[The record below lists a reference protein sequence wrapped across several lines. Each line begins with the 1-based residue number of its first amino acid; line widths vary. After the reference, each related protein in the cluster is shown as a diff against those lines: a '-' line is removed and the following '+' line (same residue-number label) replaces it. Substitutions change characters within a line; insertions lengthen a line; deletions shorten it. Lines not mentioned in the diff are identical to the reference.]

1 MPSLFSICM
10 HLNAGML
17 LINLLHILLQAVN
30 LPCFHDNKGDTFFYV
45 LTIVNNIITT
55 IMEIKGKVNTDTINV
70 HKGELMEYKNQTEN
84 RAFQEML
91 QAAVKRLQNRSG
103 EDIAAKSGAVFHSSR
118 NVLEVLSFYETI
130 EIQLPEFRINSDM
143 DEWHYLTL
151 LHYLDMADGTE
162 GSQKLITFGNLKD
175 GLIRGTKFDRTA
187 EQKLEKLLQDKDPE
201 KIQKACKN
209 LGAEFTET
217 KADLCAVFPVLPRY
231 PVTLKIWFADEEFPA
246 SGKIFLQ
253 DHADHYL
260 SVEDAVTVG
269 EILLQKLS
277 EAFSSL

>member
-1 MPSLFSICM
+1 MSGFEGDVDEFYSFFVVNKVGSEHNVWDVEIFWKLVDVFGYQFSL
-10 HLNAGML
+10 H
-17 LINLLHILLQAVN
+17 QAVW
-30 LPCFHDNKGDTFFYV
+30 
-45 LTIVNNIITT
+45 
-55 IMEIKGKVNTDTINV
+55 
-70 HKGELMEYKNQTEN
+70 
-84 RAFQEML
+84 
-91 QAAVKRLQNRSG
+91 
-103 EDIAAKSGAVFHSSR
+103 
-118 NVLEVLSFYETI
+118 
-130 EIQLPEFRINSDM
+130 RI
-143 DEWHYLTL
+143 
-151 LHYLDMADGTE
+151 GV
-162 GSQKLITFGNLKD
+162 GNLKD

-231 PVTLKIWFADEEFPA
+231 PVTLKIWFADEEFPV

>member
-1 MPSLFSICM
+1 MKF
-10 HLNAGML
+10 
-17 LINLLHILLQAVN
+17 
-30 LPCFHDNKGDTFFYV
+30 
-45 LTIVNNIITT
+45 
-55 IMEIKGKVNTDTINV
+55 KGKVNTDTINA

-103 EDIAAKSGAVFHSSR
+103 EDLAAKSGAVFHSSR

-130 EIQLPEFRINSDM
+130 EIQLPEFRINSNM

-201 KIQKACKN
+201 KIQKACTS

-231 PVTLKIWFADEEFPA
+231 PVTLKIWFADEEFPV

>member
-1 MPSLFSICM
+1 
-10 HLNAGML
+10 
-17 LINLLHILLQAVN
+17 
-30 LPCFHDNKGDTFFYV
+30 
-45 LTIVNNIITT
+45 
-55 IMEIKGKVNTDTINV
+55 
-70 HKGELMEYKNQTEN
+70 MEYKNQTEN

-103 EDIAAKSGAVFHSSR
+103 EEIAAKSGAVFHSSR
-118 NVLEVLSFYETI
+118 NVLEIMSFYETI
-130 EIQLPEFRINSDM
+130 KIQLPEFYINSDI

-201 KIQKACKN
+201 KIQK
-209 LGAEFTET
+209 
-217 KADLCAVFPVLPRY
+217 
-231 PVTLKIWFADEEFPA
+231 VTLKIWFADEEFPV

>member
-1 MPSLFSICM
+1 MCIRDRYCKAFRGHGADYGKCPSKKETYYGYKVHALITLEAVSYT
-10 HLNAGML
+10 HL
-17 LINLLHILLQAVN
+17 
-30 LPCFHDNKGDTFFYV
+30 
-45 LTIVNNIITT
+45 NIITT
-55 IMEIKGKVNTDTINV
+55 IMKFKGKVNTDTIKI

-130 EIQLPEFRINSDM
+130 EIQLPEFCINSDM

-187 EQKLEKLLQDKDPE
+187 EQKLEKLLQDKEPE
-201 KIQKACKN
+201 KIQKACTS

-231 PVTLKIWFADEEFPA
+231 PVTLKI
-246 SGKIFLQ
+246 
-253 DHADHYL
+253 
-260 SVEDAVTVG
+260 
-269 EILLQKLS
+269 
-277 EAFSSL
+277 

>member
-1 MPSLFSICM
+1 
-10 HLNAGML
+10 
-17 LINLLHILLQAVN
+17 
-30 LPCFHDNKGDTFFYV
+30 
-45 LTIVNNIITT
+45 
-55 IMEIKGKVNTDTINV
+55 
-70 HKGELMEYKNQTEN
+70 MEYKNQTEN

-91 QAAVKRLQNRSG
+91 HAAVKRLQNRSG
-103 EDIAAKSGAVFHSSR
+103 EDLAAKSGAVFQSSR
-118 NVLEVLSFYETI
+118 NVLEVQSFYEKI

-175 GLIRGTKFDRTA
+175 GLIRGTKFDWTA

-217 KADLCAVFPVLPRY
+217 KADLC
-231 PVTLKIWFADEEFPA
+231 
-246 SGKIFLQ
+246 
-253 DHADHYL
+253 L
-260 SVEDAVTVG
+260 SLIHICTAR
-269 EILLQKLS
+269 
-277 EAFSSL
+277 